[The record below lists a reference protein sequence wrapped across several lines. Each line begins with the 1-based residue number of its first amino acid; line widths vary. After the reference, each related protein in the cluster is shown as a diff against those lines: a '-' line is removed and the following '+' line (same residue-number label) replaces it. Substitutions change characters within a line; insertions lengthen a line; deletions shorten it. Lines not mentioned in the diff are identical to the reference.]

1 MYIEDIQLRANV
13 QSFKKLAQLQGVLI
27 NLFEKNEYLYDFVAP
42 SQWQNFCRAR
52 GRNAKE
58 IKNKITTLEESGKKE
73 SKILSITFVKEKFGI
88 DTDNDNLSD
97 AICIGYYV
105 VNHLELEGT
114 TTNGKKEE

>member
-1 MYIEDIQLRANV
+1 M
-13 QSFKKLAQLQGVLI
+13 
-27 NLFEKNEYLYDFVAP
+27 YDFVAP

-73 SKILSITFVKEKFGI
+73 SKILSITFVKEKYGI

-97 AICIGYYV
+97 AICIGDYV

-114 TTNGKKEE
+114 KTNGKKEE